1 MHKHEGNGRE
11 IMRNKL
17 YPKAIMF
24 VEERH
29 PPPPANIQLLDTVMY
44 LSKSFN
50 CCIPQHLIERMILV
64 ISMALMSDIIILE
77 ADKPKPL
84 FFMIIWSN
92 L

>member
-1 MHKHEGNGRE
+1 MHKHEGNGGE

-17 YPKAIMF
+17 YRKAITF
-24 VEERH
+24 VEER
-29 PPPPANIQLLDTVMY
+29 PPAKIQLLDTVMY
-44 LSKSFN
+44 LNKSFN

-64 ISMALMSDIIILE
+64 ISMALMSDTIILE
-77 ADKPKPL
+77 VDKPKPL